1 MNYYPIINK
10 NVIKVK
16 SIDDKTIIFL
26 KELNE
31 KKIILNN
38 AAKAIFDSCD
48 GSNGL
53 CEIIKI
59 NAGDCELKKQQNKDI
74 MEILK
79 KFNDYG
85 ILLWRHNE
93 NPFFKAQCIDNMK
106 IYNVRL
112 DTMYLI
118 KNKFKYSLFNIDG
131 TENDV
136 YDKKFLTNGIYSKLI
151 KIYYIEHN
159 MKPLSLIIFVAS
171 GTGVTW
177 QLNRMYYNDNSI
189 IFENFI
195 NFLKYVKND
204 LSSTVYKKDT
214 SIGFYINTKSGDKK
228 IYEELGFREKG
239 LLKYE
244 SSSNLHSMWA
254 VIN

>member
-93 NPFFKAQCIDNMK
+93 NPFF
-106 IYNVRL
+106 
-112 DTMYLI
+112 
-118 KNKFKYSLFNIDG
+118 
-131 TENDV
+131 
-136 YDKKFLTNGIYSKLI
+136 
-151 KIYYIEHN
+151 
-159 MKPLSLIIFVAS
+159 
-171 GTGVTW
+171 
-177 QLNRMYYNDNSI
+177 
-189 IFENFI
+189 
-195 NFLKYVKND
+195 
-204 LSSTVYKKDT
+204 
-214 SIGFYINTKSGDKK
+214 
-228 IYEELGFREKG
+228 
-239 LLKYE
+239 
-244 SSSNLHSMWA
+244 
-254 VIN
+254 